1 MLHHQ
6 STGSA
11 AFAATVLGDDQHHRK
26 PTCRSAHP
34 HPPGDQLAE
43 WLHGPPLDGFGLL
56 EDGKELP
63 QDYGLSRTLDA
74 GGDSERIAGRHSAS
88 SGVVISTQPPLATF
102 NYGRDILSS
111 RIFCNRLS
119 RRDNSSG
126 NSSPCR
132 SLPYCASS
140 SASVFSAAASSASIS
155 CFRRASVSVICL

>member
-74 GGDSERIAGRHSAS
+74 GGDSERIAGRHSAG

-102 NYGRDILSS
+102 NYGRDILSADA
-111 RIFCNRLS
+111 RISFFL
-119 RRDNSSG
+119 
-126 NSSPCR
+126 CR
-132 SLPYCASS
+132 SDTMRCWRAALP
-140 SASVFSAAASSASIS
+140 SAVRPLQTARCWF
-155 CFRRASVSVICL
+155 LY

>member
-74 GGDSERIAGRHSAS
+74 GGDSERIAGRHSAG

-102 NYGRDILSS
+102 NYGRDILRGLENCGKCKSCQANCRNS
-111 RIFCNRLS
+111 VNIAVKIQQLKEIS
-119 RRDNSSG
+119 SSG
-126 NSSPCR
+126 V
-132 SLPYCASS
+132 L
-140 SASVFSAAASSASIS
+140 
-155 CFRRASVSVICL
+155 RA

>member
-74 GGDSERIAGRHSAS
+74 GGDSERIAGRHSAG

-102 NYGRDILSS
+102 NYGRDILLADKSNAKLKPSWLGRYVS
-111 RIFCNRLS
+111 RLIE
-119 RRDNSSG
+119 
-126 NSSPCR
+126 
-132 SLPYCASS
+132 
-140 SASVFSAAASSASIS
+140 
-155 CFRRASVSVICL
+155 SVSA

>member
-43 WLHGPPLDGFGLL
+43 WLHGSPLDGFGLL

-74 GGDSERIAGRHSAS
+74 GGDSERIAGRHSAG

-102 NYGRDILSS
+102 NYGRDILSIVTGKVS
-111 RIFCNRLS
+111 FGRTRGVSGKMPASCIKK
-119 RRDNSSG
+119 SS
-126 NSSPCR
+126 NCS
-132 SLPYCASS
+132 
-140 SASVFSAAASSASIS
+140 
-155 CFRRASVSVICL
+155 

>member
-74 GGDSERIAGRHSAS
+74 GGDSERIAGRHSAG

-102 NYGRDILSS
+102 NYRRDILGK
-111 RIFCNRLS
+111 FRLALFQRGTS
-119 RRDNSSG
+119 ESK
-126 NSSPCR
+126 CYI
-132 SLPYCASS
+132 LWA
-140 SASVFSAAASSASIS
+140 I
-155 CFRRASVSVICL
+155 SVSGGVMNVKSLFGAVCPRELSKR